1 MKKLLVANWKMNPQ
15 TKAEAVRLL
24 KASDA
29 VNWVVCP
36 PAPFISEAKKALTKA
51 KVGAQ
56 NVSVK
61 KEGPFTGEY
70 SADQIKAVGAE
81 YVILGHSE
89 RRALGETDE
98 EIAQKLMHVLE
109 AGLTPILCVGE
120 TGQQRQLGQTREV
133 LDHQL
138 RVALVQVRGRE
149 FKKSIIVAY
158 EPVWAISTSHKTE
171 GLTTETPADANEL
184 ALYIKSQTTDL
195 TKPVKVLYGGS
206 VNSSDILSFLQEP
219 QIDGTLIGG
228 ASLKV
233 MEVKLITKLVTKA

>member
-1 MKKLLVANWKMNPQ
+1 MNPQ
-15 TKAEAVRLL
+15 TKAEAL
-24 KASDA
+24 KLFKATDA
-29 VNWVVCP
+29 VQWVVCP
-36 PAPFISEAKKALTKA
+36 PAPFIGEAKKVLTKA

-61 KEGPFTGEY
+61 RMGPLTGEY

-81 YVILGHSE
+81 YVIIGHSE

-98 EIAQKLMHVLE
+98 EIGQKLVCAFE

-120 TGQQRQLGQTREV
+120 TGEQRQLGQTHEV

-149 FKKSIIVAY
+149 FKKPLIVAY
-158 EPVWAISTSHKTE
+158 EPVWAISTSEKTA
-171 GLTTETPADANEL
+171 GLSVETPTDANEI
-184 ALYIKSQTTDL
+184 ASYIKSQTTDL
-195 TKPVKVLYGGS
+195 SKPVKVLYGGS
-206 VNSSDILSFLQEP
+206 VSSSDILSFLTEA
-219 QIDGTLIGG
+219 QIDGVLIGG

-233 MEVKLITKLVTKA
+233 AEIKSITKIVTKA

>member
-1 MKKLLVANWKMNPQ
+1 MNPQ
-15 TKAEAVRLL
+15 TKAEAVKLL
-24 KASDA
+24 KASDSA
-29 VNWVVCP
+29 NWVVCP
-36 PAPFISEAKKALTKA
+36 PAPFIGEAKKALKKA

-61 KEGPFTGEY
+61 KEGPFTGEH
-70 SADQIKAVGAE
+70 SANQIKAVGAE

-98 EIAQKLMHVLE
+98 EIAQKLIHALE

-149 FKKSIIVAY
+149 FKKPVIVAY

-171 GLTTETPADANEL
+171 GLAAETPADANEL

-233 MEVKLITKLVTKA
+233 TEVKLIAKLVTKA

>member
-1 MKKLLVANWKMNPQ
+1 MNPQ
-15 TKAEAVRLL
+15 TKAEAVKLL

-29 VNWVVCP
+29 ANWVVCP
-36 PAPFISEAKKALTKA
+36 SAPFIGEAKKALKKA

-70 SADQIKAVGAE
+70 SANQIKAVGAE

-98 EIAQKLMHVLE
+98 EIAQKLIHALE

-149 FKKSIIVAY
+149 FKKPVIVAY

-171 GLTTETPADANEL
+171 GLTAETPADANEL

-233 MEVKLITKLVTKA
+233 TEVKLITKLVTKA